1 MKSDTKRR
9 GNLKFSPGETSVTQD
24 LFSPNPVLFWLK
36 TELAVTTRR
45 LVEREPNTLFNIVPL
60 GFKDRA
66 FPLNNIASVGAEVKF
81 SLRGFLAGVIFTIL
95 GLALLGKNPVIGLVL
110 LLLIGIPQ
118 LVTCFPAALIVTNTA
133 GGVNWVRVSIF
144 EKTKLEVF
152 RDAVNERVFA
162 DQEQL
167 RHNEVMSAHNLNTLV
182 QNQQLQAT
190 QLQNM
195 QHAQSAQHSQNP
207 PSTSA
212 N

>member
-1 MKSDTKRR
+1 M
-9 GNLKFSPGETSVTQD
+9 GNLKFAPGETSVKED
-24 LFSPNPVLFWLK
+24 LFSPNPLLFWLK

-45 LVEREPNTLFNIVPL
+45 LVQHQPNTLLNIIPL
-60 GFKDRA
+60 GFKDAA
-66 FPLNNIASVGAEVKF
+66 FPLNNIASVGVEVKF

-95 GLALLGKNPVIGLVL
+95 GLALIAKSPVIGLVL

-118 LVTCFPAALIVTNTA
+118 LVTCFPAVLTVMNTA
-133 GGVNWVRVSIF
+133 GGVNKVPVSVF
-144 EKTKLEVF
+144 EKTKLEGF

-182 QNQQLQAT
+182 QNQQLQGM

-195 QHAQSAQHSQNP
+195 QRQDIPEQSQNP

-212 N
+212 